1 MAGKTVQ
8 DCCETIADAC
18 EAQRMAWRVYK
29 EKSDQIIGNTMLSP
43 SGRQQMQDALDAEWA
58 KQRAALVEDV
68 RAAVDGIRGLERE
81 REIGFLIDPGLTEAV
96 ALIEKLGDDLPARS
110 LQEIGVR
117 FLGNQPALRTLAK
130 FAVNKAGIPESRVK
144 SAFDGMLY
152 DAGLINEMADAVE
165 GARTSGAVPQMS
177 AAMDGGV
184 IEQGAATIAA
194 SFERPQWV
202 GGRDGMRPRA
212 AVMF

>member
-1 MAGKTVQ
+1 MADKTIQ
-8 DCCETIADAC
+8 DFCRTILDAC

-43 SGRQQMQDALDAEWA
+43 SGRQKMQDALDAEWA

-68 RAAVDGIRGLERE
+68 KTAIDGIYGVERE
-81 REIGFLIDPGLTEAV
+81 AEIGFLIDPGLTEAV

-117 FLGNQPALRTLAK
+117 FLGNQAALRTLAK

-152 DAGLINEMADAVE
+152 DAGLVNEMADAVE
-165 GARTSGAVPQMS
+165 GARTSGAVPQM
-177 AAMDGGV
+177 AAALDGGIV
-184 IEQGAATIAA
+184 EQGAATIAA